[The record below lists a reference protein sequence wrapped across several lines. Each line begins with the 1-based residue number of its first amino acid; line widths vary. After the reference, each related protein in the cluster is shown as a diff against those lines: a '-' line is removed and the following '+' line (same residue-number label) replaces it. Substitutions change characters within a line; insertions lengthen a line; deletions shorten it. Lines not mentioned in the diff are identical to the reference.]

1 MRTRGIA
8 SWVAVCAVALCA
20 GVSAAV
26 ALGAPPPPPPP
37 PTSTTPPPTTTSTPP
52 PTSTYT
58 PPPSS
63 SVAPPPT
70 SKATTTHHKKHH
82 KKHQPNGG
90 QTTPASTPTT
100 PAVTGLAI
108 GATTVQH
115 AGSNVP
121 HVALVASIVAG
132 GAILFS
138 ALVLAGLLAFARGR
152 RGGPRGPEGG
162 TITIR

>member
-1 MRTRGIA
+1 MSKRGTA

-26 ALGAPPPPPPP
+26 ALGATPPPPPPP
-37 PTSTTPPPTTTSTPP
+37 PTSTSTPP
-52 PTSTYT
+52 PTSTST

-63 SVAPPPT
+63 STAPPPT
-70 SKATTTHHKKHH
+70 STATTPHHKKHH
-82 KKHQPNGG
+82 KKHQTNGG
-90 QTTPASTPTT
+90 QTTPVASTPTV
-100 PAVTGLAI
+100 PAQTGLAS
-108 GATTVQH
+108 GTATIQH
-115 AGSNVP
+115 AGSNIP
-121 HVALVASIVAG
+121 HIALVASIVAG